1 MRILLIVPLSYGFAL
16 LLFDFQIN
24 LDVRKLELDE
34 HEYNVL
40 VTNVI
45 ISFLAYLFA
54 WLTSALQS
62 FTFFVAM
69 LPCTPL
75 AFGWYQ
81 YAEQHKIFPFSNG
94 DYCEISTAIF
104 SIAFLFW
111 LSQFIAFSHHI
122 IQNSK
127 VLTNDADLFWTPRYN
142 SIFLEQH
149 MIINRKTA
157 ITGYCKSKSIGIN
170 NKDKPRDGS
179 VFICSTM
186 YHENVNEMKQL
197 LHSIYRIATTKEKSS
212 RNYTFESHIFFDN
225 ACSGEHLNQW
235 VVQLLGLLESTIK
248 LKPDSAEKITTPYG
262 MQLKYEIPEVKSK
275 TVRKVPFCIHLKD
288 NSKVKNKKRWSQVM
302 YMNYVLNHRYKT
314 DDSKVFILTTD
325 ADIDFTYD
333 SVVALLDILVRDDE
347 IGAVC
352 ARTFPLGYGPL
363 VWYQNFDYTIGHWF
377 QKAAEH
383 VLGCVLCCPGC
394 FSAFRGSA
402 LKKVIKE
409 YASDV
414 ENGFDFLIKD
424 MGEDRW
430 LCTLLIQNGCRLEY
444 SAVAQDRTYCPE
456 TFEEFYK
463 QRRRWIASTIAN
475 IAKVI
480 SNSRSI
486 TANNNSITVLFILY
500 QAITFFSTLVSPAT
514 VILVIVTGLK
524 AFDSHLNEAA
534 LLVTLCIISVLY
546 GVVCIYATEKTQINI
561 AKMLTFLFSIVM
573 AIVIS
578 GVLKQTVNAATEGDE
593 SIHSNSSVNNFRF
606 QVDFGVVYLG
616 VFVGTFIIAGLF
628 HANEILGLLHFIWY
642 LLCLPSGYLFL
653 MIYAFCNINNRS
665 WGTREVATN
674 AGNRSQNWSQY
685 FLHLCN
691 KLTTFIKMM
700 HKGKKT
706 KWSSNETA
714 STPLLEEDEN
724 SFCDDE
730 LHPPPELD
738 KEVKEWLS
746 ENKCV
751 S

>member
-1 MRILLIVPLSYGFAL
+1 MVPLSYSFAL
-16 LLFDFQIN
+16 LVFDFPIS
-24 LDVRKLELDE
+24 LDLRKFELGE
-34 HEYNVL
+34 HEYIVFVAN
-40 VTNVI
+40 I
-45 ISFLAYLFA
+45 IVSFLAYLFA

-62 FTFFVAM
+62 YTFFVAM

-75 AFGWYQ
+75 AFGWYT
-81 YAEQHKIFPFSNG
+81 YTVQHNEVFPSAND
-94 DYCEISTAIF
+94 DYYEISKVIL
-104 SIAFLFW
+104 SIAFLLW
-111 LSQFIAFSHHI
+111 LSQFIAFGHHI

-127 VLTNDADLFWTPRYN
+127 VLTNDADLFWMPRYN

-170 NKDKPRDGS
+170 NKDKPRDGT

-186 YHENVNEMKQL
+186 YHENVDEMRQL
-197 LHSIYRIATTKEKSS
+197 LRSIYRIAKTQEKSN

-225 ACSGEHLNQW
+225 ACTGDHLNQW
-235 VVQLLGLLESTIK
+235 VIQLLGLLRSTIK
-248 LKPDSAEKITTPYG
+248 LKPKSAKKIKTPYG
-262 MQLKYEIPEVKSK
+262 MQLKYDIPKVNGK
-275 TVRKVPFCIHLKD
+275 TVRNVPFTIHLKD
-288 NSKVKNKKRWSQVM
+288 NNKVKNKKRWSQVM
-302 YMNYVLNHRYKT
+302 YMNYVLNYRCKSNNN
-314 DDSKVFILTTD
+314 SKVFILTTD

-333 SVVALLDILVRDDE
+333 SVVALLDILVRDDK

-352 ARTFPLGYGPL
+352 ARTYPLGSGPL

-402 LKKVIKE
+402 LSKVIKE
-409 YASDV
+409 YAGGV

-444 SAVAQDRTYCPE
+444 SAVAQDSTYCPE

-463 QRRRWIASTIAN
+463 QRRRWIASTVAN

-480 SNSRSI
+480 RNSRSI
-486 TANNNSITVLFILY
+486 TANNDSITILFILY

-524 AFDSHLNEAA
+524 AFDQQLSEVA
-534 LLVTLCIISVLY
+534 LLVALCIISLLY
-546 GVVCIYATEKTQINI
+546 GVVCIYATEKTQINV
-561 AKMLTFLFSIVM
+561 AKILTFVFSILM

-578 GVLKQTVNAATEGDE
+578 GVLIETVNAATKGDE
-593 SIHSNSSVNNFRF
+593 ITFTNNTVSHFRF

-616 VFVGTFIIAGLF
+616 VFVTTFIIAGLF
-628 HANEILGLLHFIWY
+628 HANEIFGLFHFIWY

-665 WGTREVATN
+665 WGTREVATI
-674 AGNRSQNWSQY
+674 AGNKSQSWSQY
-685 FLHLCN
+685 FLNLRN
-691 KLTTFIKMM
+691 KFTTFIKMM
-700 HKGKKT
+700 YNGSKT
-706 KWSSNETA
+706 DHSSDETP
-714 STPLLEEDEN
+714 STQLLKEEEYT
-724 SFCDDE
+724 FVE
-730 LHPPPELD
+730 HPVNDLYTSPKLD
-738 KEVKEWLS
+738 AEVIKWLS
-746 ENKCV
+746 SIKCV